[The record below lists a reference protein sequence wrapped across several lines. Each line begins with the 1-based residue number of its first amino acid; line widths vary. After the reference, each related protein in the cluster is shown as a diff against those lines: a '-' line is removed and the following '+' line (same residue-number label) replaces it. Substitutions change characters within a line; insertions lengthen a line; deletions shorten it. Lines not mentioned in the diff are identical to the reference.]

1 MRKRLLLSLSFG
13 AVGLAAA
20 PVVGDI
26 VGVSNIVALS
36 VGGIG
41 GAAVGCVISVFVD
54 VFLAPTDTA
63 GIEH

>member
-1 MRKRLLLSLSFG
+1 MRKRLLLSLAFG